1 MKIRAGG
8 YLKSRVRTV
17 ILFAVMLALFTG
29 TIILGG
35 TEPAECIYPAV
46 VCTAL
51 FVIVMIAGYFRYS
64 EKFKALKEI
73 ENKMRAEPVN
83 FPQASGAVE
92 EEYQKMLGE
101 TLEMISRIKKDA
113 DSGRA
118 DMIDYYTLWVHQIKT
133 PLSALYL
140 MIENSDIPEETA
152 LRAELFKIEQYVD
165 MVMQYLR
172 LSSEQ
177 TDFVFS
183 EHDLDKIIRETVRK
197 YAVIFINKKISLN
210 YEPREK
216 KILTDEK
223 WLSFVLGQII
233 SNALKY
239 TQEGSISIYVMD
251 ERAAAVIVVQ
261 DTGIGIRPEDIPRIF
276 DRGYTGYNGRGDKK
290 ASGLGL
296 YLCRTVLE
304 KMGDEIKIESGP
316 GKGTKVSIIIPYMNV
331 RYE

>member
-1 MKIRAGG
+1 MKISVGD
-8 YLKSRVRTV
+8 YLKSRARAV
-17 ILFAVMLALFTG
+17 ILFAVMLALFTC

-35 TEPAECIYPAV
+35 AEPAECIYPAV
-46 VCTAL
+46 VCTVL
-51 FVIVMIAGYFRYS
+51 FVIFMIIGYFRYS
-64 EKFKALKEI
+64 EKLKALQEI
-73 ENKMRAEPVN
+73 ENKMQVEPVS
-83 FPQASGAVE
+83 FPQACGAVE

-101 TLEMISRIKKDA
+101 ALEMISRIRKDA

-118 DMIDYYTLWVHQIKT
+118 DMTDYYTMWVHQIKT
-133 PLSALYL
+133 PLSAMYL
-140 MIENSDIPEETA
+140 MIENSNIPEQTA

-177 TDFVFS
+177 TDFIFS
-183 EHDLDKIIRETVRK
+183 EHDLDKIIKETVK
-197 YAVIFINKKISLN
+197 KFAVIFISRKISLN
-210 YEPREK
+210 YEPCEQK
-216 KILTDEK
+216 VLTDEK

-239 TQEGSISIYVMD
+239 TKEGSVSIYA
-251 ERAAAVIVVQ
+251 ENTSEAEVIIVQ
-261 DTGIGIRPEDIPRIF
+261 DTGIGIRQEDIPRIF
-276 DRGYTGYNGRGDKK
+276 DKGYTGYNGRGDKR

-296 YLCRTVLE
+296 YLCRNVLE
-304 KMGDEIKIESGP
+304 KMGDDIKIESEP